1 MIFEHEIP
9 AKSKLYFGKS
19 AKLKRKIEHLAASFL
34 EEKGFEEILTP
45 LFSYHQQEVF
55 DDIKRLIRIND
66 AQNHLVS
73 LRADSTI
80 DVVRIVTRRLSRS
93 NANKKWFY
101 IQPVFSYPTI
111 EQYQVGAEIIDGSLE
126 EVALLALKLLQ
137 KLDINATFQ
146 IANITIAKILEKNYG
161 IAIDDIANI
170 KIEKMLQSKY
180 PWMENL
186 IKVHN
191 VNDLDNLSIY
201 PQDIAK
207 ELEKMKKLSQ
217 KISYEKIIISPLYY
231 TPMRYY
237 DSLIFRI
244 FEGEALFMTAGEYK
258 IKDVSGAGFALY
270 VDSVIEKM
278 M

>member
-19 AKLKRKIEHLAASFL
+19 AKIKRQIEMLAASFL
-34 EEKGFEEILTP
+34 EEKGFEEIITP

-66 AQNHLVS
+66 VQNHLVS

-93 NANKKWFY
+93 NANKRWFY
-101 IQPVFSYPTI
+101 IQPVFSYPTN
-111 EQYQVGAEIIDGSLE
+111 EQYQVGAEIIEGSLE
-126 EVALLALKLLQ
+126 EVATLALELMQ
-137 KLDINATFQ
+137 KLQIEAHFQ
-146 IANITIAKILEKNYG
+146 IANITIAKILEKNYD
-161 IAIDDIANI
+161 IAIDDLKNI
-170 KIEKMLQSKY
+170 RLEKILQSKH
-180 PWMENL
+180 PW
-186 IKVHN
+186 IKALVKINHLK
-191 VNDLDNLSIY
+191 DLDDLSIY

-207 ELEKMKKLSQ
+207 ELEKIKNLAKHIKYKKIL
-217 KISYEKIIISPLYY
+217 ISPLFY

-244 FEGEALFMTAGEYK
+244 FEGERLFMTAGEYT
-258 IKDVSGAGFALY
+258 IKEVSGAGFALY
-270 VDSVIEKM
+270 VDSVIEKKI
-278 M
+278 